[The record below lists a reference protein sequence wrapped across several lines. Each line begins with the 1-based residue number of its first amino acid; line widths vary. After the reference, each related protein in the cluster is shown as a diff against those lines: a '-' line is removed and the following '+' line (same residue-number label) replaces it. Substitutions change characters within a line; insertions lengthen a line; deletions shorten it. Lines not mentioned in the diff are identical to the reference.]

1 MNDDSTT
8 RMMRF
13 EANKK
18 SVIVA
23 YLIWFFLGAFGI
35 HRMYLGRWISG
46 LILLALTAVGGAL
59 SVVLVGYLPL
69 AVAGLWWL
77 LDAILIPGMVNSSNN
92 DLVDRISR

>member
-1 MNDDSTT
+1 MNDDSAT
-8 RMMRF
+8 RLMRF

-18 SVIVA
+18 SILAA

-46 LILLALTAVGGAL
+46 ILLLLLTLVGGAL
-59 SVVLVGYLPL
+59 SWILIGYLPL

-77 LDAILIPGMVNSSNN
+77 LDAILIPGMVNASNN